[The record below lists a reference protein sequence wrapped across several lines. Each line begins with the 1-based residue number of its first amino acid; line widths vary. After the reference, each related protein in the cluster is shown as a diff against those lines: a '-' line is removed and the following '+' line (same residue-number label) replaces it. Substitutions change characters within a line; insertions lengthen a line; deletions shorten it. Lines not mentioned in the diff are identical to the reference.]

1 MDKVIEI
8 RSYYLQPNVRATFHE
23 LMVQWS
29 VPLLRSWNVDV
40 VAFGPSLHDQD
51 SYYLIRAYDSLEARK
66 KSQDAFYAS
75 AEWRE
80 GPREAILPLI
90 DSYTSVVIAMN
101 DTGIDALR
109 PPQQ

>member
-8 RSYYLQPNVRATFHE
+8 RSYYLQPHTRTAFHD
-23 LMVQWS
+23 LMLHQS
-29 VPLLRSWNVDV
+29 VPLLRRWHVDV

-66 KSQDAFYAS
+66 TSQDAFYGS

-80 GPREAILPLI
+80 GPREAILTLI

-101 DTGIDALR
+101 DSGIDVLR
-109 PPQQ
+109 SAQH